1 MLYGVIYT
9 EQYMTQYLDVMLP
22 HLFSS
27 CVALQPEDEPVAV
40 LICRTLHLLG
50 RYCEVSA
57 YEHILASA
65 LKGELVQSDHFLKG
79 VLKGMTQMVNGIFED
94 VPMVT
99 GLCHKTKEIDALL
112 RLVEECNV
120 CAEIYKA
127 NSQEGL

>member
-1 MLYGVIYT
+1 M
-9 EQYMTQYLDVMLP
+9 
-22 HLFSS
+22 
-27 CVALQPEDEPVAV
+27 
-40 LICRTLHLLG
+40 LG

-94 VPMVT
+94 VPIGT
-99 GLCHKTKEIDALL
+99 GLCHKAKEIDALL

-120 CAEIYKA
+120 CAEIYKV
-127 NSQEGL
+127 NSVEGLELAFAFLEGLSTKATAEENQSLLETHFLTILKLMAVSHY